1 MKAPTHITGGIT
13 AGLIYIKAA
22 QNADFGLAPLS
33 VLTYAGCLA
42 LAVGGSLLPDLDMKT
57 SKAGHA
63 AAPASSAI
71 SFFFGHRTVLHGPLL
86 YVALYILAVQAAPTI
101 QPFAF
106 SFLLGILSHIWLDM
120 LNPRGV
126 PLLYPVPAR
135 FHFIGIPTGGL
146 VEYLVLGV
154 LAALNIYIII
164 HLIIQ

>member
-13 AGLIYIKAA
+13 AGLIYLKAA
-22 QNADFGLAPLS
+22 QSSDFGLAPLG
-33 VLTYAGCLA
+33 VLTCAGCLA
-42 LAVGGSLLPDLDMKT
+42 LAVGGSLIPDLDTKT

-63 AAPASSAI
+63 AAPASATI

-86 YVALYILAVQAAPTI
+86 YIALYILAVQSAPII

-126 PLLYPVPAR
+126 PLLYPVPAK
-135 FHFIGIPTGGL
+135 FHTVDIPTGGFA
-146 VEYLVLGV
+146 EYLVLSV
-154 LAALNIYIII
+154 LAALNLYIII
-164 HLIIQ
+164 HFII